1 MIRKINEEEV
11 LKVSGGFAMPD
22 AAAWQRPTRSRPS
35 LPEDF
40 GSALPEDFGSAISF
54 GDETSTTRT
63 VTRSGNTT
71 TFILSTSAS
80 SGS

>member
-11 LKVSGGFAMPD
+11 LKVSGGFAMLD
-22 AAAWQRPTRSRPS
+22 AAARQRPTRPRPS
-35 LPEDF
+35 
-40 GSALPEDFGSAISF
+40 LPEDFGSAISF

-63 VTRSGNTT
+63 VTKSGNTT

-80 SGS
+80 SGSK